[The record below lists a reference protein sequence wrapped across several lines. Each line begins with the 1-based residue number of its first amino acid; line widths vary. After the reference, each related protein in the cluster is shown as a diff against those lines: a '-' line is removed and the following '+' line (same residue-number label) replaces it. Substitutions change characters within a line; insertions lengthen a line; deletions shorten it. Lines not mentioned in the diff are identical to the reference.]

1 MIDANLI
8 GKQSHKESSRFESFK
23 DPADQFFIGTLRE
36 NKDVSFTYYNTNEI
50 PGELSRENVIS
61 SHVKILPL
69 LWLHNKLRFSHQNYL
84 SEMVW
89 YFIGVFKINRTLYG
103 RLEIPFQVFQDLR
116 LSCHFQKC
124 SQFFSF
130 GGIF

>member
-36 NKDVSFTYYNTNEI
+36 NKKYRSRIITPMKYQVSF
-50 PGELSRENVIS
+50 RAKNVIS

-69 LWLHNKLRFSHQNYL
+69 LWLHNKSRFSHQNYL

-89 YFIGVFKINRTLYG
+89 YSIGVFKINRTLYG
-103 RLEIPFQVFQDLR
+103 RLEIPFKVFQDLR
-116 LSCHFQKC
+116 LSCNFQKC